1 MNESNQINWM
11 NGVNRLNTVKG
22 VVRVNEATKFSSNII
37 HFKHVVC
44 SHQSKFLL
52 QHSTFKYV
60 VSLTMLSLELD
71 VHQVVKSH

>member
-1 MNESNQINWM
+1 MNEANQINWM

-37 HFKHVVC
+37 HFKLVVC

-52 QHSTFKYV
+52 QYSTFKCTL
-60 VSLTMLSLELD
+60 LTMLSLELD

>member
-1 MNESNQINWM
+1 MNEAKQINWM

-37 HFKHVVC
+37 HFKQVVC

-52 QHSTFKYV
+52 QHSTFKCT
-60 VSLTMLSLELD
+60 LFL
-71 VHQVVKSH
+71 